1 MVKKSYSITEQLDLQ
16 DVVDCVK
23 GHLERAGYEV
33 TVLHN
38 YGVGVALK
46 GVKGKV
52 SFVVE
57 AVGGGEGVSSAG
69 ARAEEA
75 LLYAVGEV
83 VQRMKERAAWTF
95 YGVAFPRGYLKFMK
109 NFEVGGI
116 RLLDFHFFIVE
127 NVWSLYHLDTKA
139 MIELIED
146 LKADKPERLIDLDID
161 FKDYDFNI

>member
-38 YGVGVALK
+38 YGSGAALK
-46 GVKGKV
+46 GVKGKL
-52 SFVVE
+52 SFIVE
-57 AVGGGEGVSSAG
+57 AVGGSRGVSG
-69 ARAEEA
+69 EKAEET

-83 VQRMKERAAWTF
+83 VRRMKEREAWTF
-95 YGVAFPRGYLKFMK
+95 YGVAFPRGYLKFLK
-109 NFEVGGI
+109 AFVVGGI

-127 NVWSLYHLDTKA
+127 TVWSLYHLDAKA
-139 MIELIED
+139 TIELIED
-146 LKADKPERLIDLDID
+146 LKADKPERLLELDID